1 MAQTVP
7 NWLKLTQSDSNWL
20 EFVGIASNCIKIVQK
35 WLKLVE
41 NLFEFAL
48 SG

>member
-7 NWLKLTQSDSNWL
+7 NWLKLPQSDSNQL
-20 EFVGIASNCIKIVQK
+20 ELVDIASNYMKIVQK
-35 WLKLVE
+35 WLKPVE